1 MSDQSLF
8 YYLIFHLPITKYPS
22 GETGFTEL
30 KVNVTY
36 DKVEGAVEGTILGHS
51 FTNDGDNLE
60 IEPEITLALLTSSVG
75 R

>member
-1 MSDQSLF
+1 M
-8 YYLIFHLPITKYPS
+8 
-22 GETGFTEL
+22 
-30 KVNVTY
+30 NVTY
-36 DKVEGAVEGTILGHS
+36 DKVEEAVEGTILGHS